1 MVREA
6 PLVAGRSSGD
16 CRSAVEQSQPKLRPV
31 QLPTGPT
38 GLPACPGEPDD
49 GVGQPLT
56 LGLRQPLL
64 EMGSSEVLVQEM

>member
-1 MVREA
+1 M
-6 PLVAGRSSGD
+6 AGRSSGGSG
-16 CRSAVEQSQPKLRPV
+16 SAVEQSQPKLRPV
-31 QLPTGPT
+31 QLPAGPT

-49 GVGQPLT
+49 VVGQPLA